1 VREFLHVRP
10 RNTTLHGPV
19 FSRHTVRIMPDAEHL
34 RAYKQTLFHCLN
46 YLDGTDLDV
55 DEDAVPQERL
65 QTLMPTDL
73 LRWFNFKT
81 FGIEDP
87 PLDANPTHARSNSIL
102 AWKKQISYFMPNNH
116 HPWNEVANIGNPTR
130 SQELLKLVKYVK
142 KKEVRGQGA
151 PSHAR
156 RPLEEAEFRSAMSVA
171 RNSENNTSRY
181 GIAALCCFQFSMI
194 GRIDDCTQWEKD
206 HFKVHDQFPDFAA
219 RARLTWSKNVREE
232 RDAPWQI
239 LLGSMDPLFCVLIT
253 VAIWLEWS
261 LSSRPGAELS
271 PYVLAFSHDNE
282 KPRGGVKAKVTASKI
297 LRDIFHCDGFE
308 INDDENK
315 GPLGSHSLRKFAS
328 TWVRRNGGSK
338 DDKDTRGRWK
348 KRRVSDDYD
357 DMELPYPDTKVA
369 GMLCVGGPC
378 SYRVK
383 ANCGVTDAWILA
395 NVVPN
400 IARVYGNSL
409 AKVLGKALLWCIF
422 SERSEWVPHNIRVRV
437 TTAYNAINNTL
448 PNGENPIVKRTLIIT
463 GADAVVHITE
473 VLDEPANQQGNIQQ
487 GEGGQQQRQEA
498 GGTLETLSN
507 RQLLQTLLG
516 QVGILQRQITTLN
529 QQRESDRVTSM
540 HQSRIINDNIRRL
553 SMNPIRCMNQGAAG
567 GQPAGEGDGGG
578 NIGNQAGGN
587 QGGPPAELSSCPR
600 TLYDLWRE
608 YEEGLG
614 GRKAAR
620 LFTAQER
627 GRVKHKYTR
636 RKIVWDLIKVLI
648 RSGLTYQLACDRIY
662 HVYGQATPVTQI
674 INRLKIDRTNGNLHP
689 DLQVGA
695 WANH

>member
-1 VREFLHVRP
+1 
-10 RNTTLHGPV
+10 
-19 FSRHTVRIMPDAEHL
+19 MP
-34 RAYKQTLFHCLN
+34 
-46 YLDGTDLDV
+46 
-55 DEDAVPQERL
+55 
-65 QTLMPTDL
+65 
-73 LRWFNFKT
+73 
-81 FGIEDP
+81 
-87 PLDANPTHARSNSIL
+87 
-102 AWKKQISYFMPNNH
+102 
-116 HPWNEVANIGNPTR
+116 
-130 SQELLKLVKYVK
+130 
-142 KKEVRGQGA
+142 
-151 PSHAR
+151 
-156 RPLEEAEFRSAMSVA
+156 
-171 RNSENNTSRY
+171 
-181 GIAALCCFQFSMI
+181 
-194 GRIDDCTQWEKD
+194 
-206 HFKVHDQFPDFAA
+206 
-219 RARLTWSKNVREE
+219 
-232 RDAPWQI
+232 
-239 LLGSMDPLFCVLIT
+239 
-253 VAIWLEWS
+253 
-261 LSSRPGAELS
+261 
-271 PYVLAFSHDNE
+271 
-282 KPRGGVKAKVTASKI
+282 
-297 LRDIFHCDGFE
+297 
-308 INDDENK
+308 
-315 GPLGSHSLRKFAS
+315 
-328 TWVRRNGGSK
+328 
-338 DDKDTRGRWK
+338 
-348 KRRVSDDYD
+348 
-357 DMELPYPDTKVA
+357 
-369 GMLCVGGPC
+369 
-378 SYRVK
+378 
-383 ANCGVTDAWILA
+383 
-395 NVVPN
+395 
-400 IARVYGNSL
+400 
-409 AKVLGKALLWCIF
+409 GKALLWCIF
-422 SERSEWVPHNIRVRV
+422 SERSEWVPHNIRVHV

-487 GEGGQQQRQEA
+487 GEGGQQQGQA

-553 SMNPIRCMNQGAAG
+553 SMNPIRRMNQGAAG

-636 RKIVWDLIKVLI
+636 RKIVWDLIKALI

-674 INRLKIDRTNGNLHP
+674 INRLKIDRNNGNLHP